1 MNDDPYSL
9 SASTCPQRSMLGF
22 TQPKYLEKTSSIR
35 LPSAQMLAKS
45 IVYED
50 SISQDT

>member
-1 MNDDPYSL
+1 
-9 SASTCPQRSMLGF
+9 MLGF
-22 TQPKYLEKTSSIR
+22 TQLKYLEKTSSIR
-35 LPSAQMLAKS
+35 FLSTQVLGKS